1 VGFFKDIKST
11 LGSATEAAKASRQ
24 AAEAQATAAQAGLT
38 EGTYD
43 PNDPGFDPVEGVTLE
58 QYAKLCKAVAGA
70 GLKDEAEVDQWSQQQ
85 GLEAGQ
91 FKRVSDEFTKRNGHE
106 PGADQPV
113 SGCSTPRAELYRAR
127 NHTGDG
133 RRRRA
138 GARCVTAR
146 RARADSRDGRRTP
159 RLACGAPC
167 PSSTRGS
174 TRSSSPSSRRG

>member
-11 LGSATEAAKASRQ
+11 LGSATEAAKAAPAAKQ

-91 FKRVSDEFTKRNGHE
+91 FKRVSDEFTKRMGTN
-106 PGADQPV
+106 
-113 SGCSTPRAELYRAR
+113 RALTNRFGMLYAQ
-127 NHTGDG
+127 G
-133 RRRRA
+133 
-138 GARCVTAR
+138 
-146 RARADSRDGRRTP
+146 
-159 RLACGAPC
+159 
-167 PSSTRGS
+167 
-174 TRSSSPSSRRG
+174 